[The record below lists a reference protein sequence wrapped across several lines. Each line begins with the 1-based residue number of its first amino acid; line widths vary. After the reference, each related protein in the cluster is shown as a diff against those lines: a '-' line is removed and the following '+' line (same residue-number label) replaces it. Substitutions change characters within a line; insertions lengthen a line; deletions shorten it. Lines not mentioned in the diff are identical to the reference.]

1 MADQEAQI
9 RKLKHGL
16 ENWKEIALQGKKV
29 FIWERQWHPT
39 ALVGGSTVLFMF
51 LWLLDPSILTVVS
64 VFGLCVTVSDYV
76 IPSVASSFFKPE
88 KWTARREKEFEELC
102 TNIVL
107 YKARLEL
114 TWSRYYKLKT
124 TNRKLVR
131 LLFCICCVLIF
142 VVLVFY
148 LDDLRFERVGL
159 DRVHLQQFVLG
170 LRFGNFFGVAAGN
183 GAQRNNQQM
192 QRVRA
197 QLPGGVF
204 ETSQVKS

>member
-1 MADQEAQI
+1 
-9 RKLKHGL
+9 
-16 ENWKEIALQGKKV
+16 
-29 FIWERQWHPT
+29 
-39 ALVGGSTVLFMF
+39 MF

-131 LLFCICCVLIF
+131 LLLFCIYCVLIF

>member
-1 MADQEAQI
+1 MGWRIGRRSRCKGRRFLFGRGSGTPPPSSE
-9 RKLKHGL
+9 
-16 ENWKEIALQGKKV
+16 V
-29 FIWERQWHPT
+29 T
-39 ALVGGSTVLFMF
+39 ASSRLITITILVVVGSTVLFMF

-131 LLFCICCVLIF
+131 LLLFCICCV
-142 VVLVFY
+142 
-148 LDDLRFERVGL
+148 
-159 DRVHLQQFVLG
+159 
-170 LRFGNFFGVAAGN
+170 
-183 GAQRNNQQM
+183 
-192 QRVRA
+192 
-197 QLPGGVF
+197 
-204 ETSQVKS
+204 

>member
-1 MADQEAQI
+1 MGWRIGRRSRCKGRRFLFGRGSGTPPPSSE
-9 RKLKHGL
+9 
-16 ENWKEIALQGKKV
+16 V
-29 FIWERQWHPT
+29 T
-39 ALVGGSTVLFMF
+39 ASSRLITITILVVVGSTVLFMF

-124 TNRKLVR
+124 TNRKLYFILTICGLSV
-131 LLFCICCVLIF
+131 LAWIGCTFNNLFLAY
-142 VVLVFY
+142 VLVTF
-148 LDDLRFERVGL
+148 L
-159 DRVHLQQFVLG
+159 VL
-170 LRFGNFFGVAAGN
+170 
-183 GAQRNNQQM
+183 
-192 QRVRA
+192 
-197 QLPGGVF
+197 LPGMEHNGIISKCSEYVHNF
-204 ETSQVKS
+204 LAEFLRQAKSKVDQEKKED

>member
-1 MADQEAQI
+1 MRDYKFTYPSLMEAQI

-124 TNRKLVR
+124 TNRKLYFILTICGLSV
-131 LLFCICCVLIF
+131 LAWIGCTFNNLFLAY
-142 VVLVFY
+142 VLVTF
-148 LDDLRFERVGL
+148 L
-159 DRVHLQQFVLG
+159 VL
-170 LRFGNFFGVAAGN
+170 
-183 GAQRNNQQM
+183 
-192 QRVRA
+192 
-197 QLPGGVF
+197 LPGMEHNGIISKCSEYVHNF
-204 ETSQVKS
+204 LAEFLRQAKSKVDQEKKED